1 MPGFTHP
8 PVPADGF
15 AVRNAEPAPEARA
28 GLRVAVLMA
37 GSCLP
42 VLGAVL
48 LAPELP
54 DLQAAFGAAADAAT
68 LVPLILA
75 VPALAVALTA
85 PLAGLA
91 IDRVGRKTLL
101 VVATVLYA
109 VFGTAPLWLESLRAI
124 VVSRALLGVAEAVV
138 ITCCTTL
145 IGDYYTGQNR
155 HRYLALQTVCATVSA
170 TAFLIIGGALG
181 NSGWRSPFQLYAVGL
196 LIAPAMVFLL
206 PARRPGAAAAE
217 EAAAGRRTSS
227 AGRLPAICLLTVFGG
242 LVFNAVPSQTAYL
255 VNGLGVQSTGIIGL
269 VSAIASAA
277 SVTGCAIFA
286 SMVGR
291 PERRL
296 PLIFLLCGAGCLAID
311 LAHNFGFLLLGTFLN
326 SLGTGLLLPT
336 MLTWATSGLDHRNRG
351 GGTGLWTGSFFL
363 GQFLCPIAMSSLESR
378 TGSLPTAFGALGLA
392 SGAAA
397 ILLLPLLRRPR
408 DDQEAGPA

>member
-15 AVRNAEPAPEARA
+15 AVRNTEPAPEARA

-54 DLQAAFGAAADAAT
+54 DLQAAFGSAPGAAT
-68 LVPLILA
+68 LVPLILS
-75 VPALAVALTA
+75 VPALAVALAA
-85 PLAGLA
+85 PLAGVV
-91 IDRVGRKTLL
+91 IDRVGRKTPL

-109 VFGTAPLWLESLRAI
+109 VFGTAPLWLGSLRAI
-124 VVSRALLGVAEAVV
+124 VAGRALLGVAEAVV

-170 TAFLIIGGALG
+170 TAFLILGGALG

-196 LIAPAMVFLL
+196 LIAPAMVFL

-217 EAAAGRRTSS
+217 EAATGRRASS
-227 AGRLPAICLLTVFGG
+227 KGGLLAICLLTVFGG

-277 SVTGCAIFA
+277 SVTGSAIFA

-296 PLIFLLCGAGCLAID
+296 PLILLLCGAGCLAID
-311 LAHNFGFLLLGTFLN
+311 LAHSFGILLLGTFLN

-336 MLTWATSGLDHRNRG
+336 MLTWAMSGLDHRNRG

-363 GQFLCPIAMSSLESR
+363 GQFLCPIAVSSLESR

-392 SGAAA
+392 SGAVA
-397 ILLLPLLRRPR
+397 IVLLPLLRRPR
-408 DDQEAGPA
+408 DDQETGPA